1 MLYHCMLGVGVQMLA
16 WASKSV
22 AVLADPYYPKT
33 GCYRFFFVLHMEVIH
48 ILAFTTNI
56 SEYGGVWTLGTYAKG
71 KSLFFTSK
79 KR

>member
-1 MLYHCMLGVGVQMLA
+1 MLGVGVQMLA

-22 AVLADPYYPKT
+22 ATLADPYYLKT
-33 GCYRFFFVLHMEVIH
+33 GCYRLFFGTAHGSH
-48 ILAFTTNI
+48 TYTGTTNI
-56 SEYGGVWTLGTYAKG
+56 SEYDGVWTLGTYTKG